1 MIRTFVKGFVRGV
14 VKSCQFPP
22 PAVSLPSFRPSVLP
36 FPSRPG
42 QSEPSLSAPQ
52 DDRVRFL
59 TSSSAHTSYA
69 FEIIPR
75 NALYWI
81 NLPKVCIIRSRHSLA
96 QKHFVTSS
104 HRVRNYED
112 ALWAPCGAG
121 PHPVRLPLLPAF
133 SSVAHT
139 SSHQTCQ
146 PEWVCERSLLCY
158 FSAFPSPCPLAGN
171 KVPFHDPRLPELQKD
186 YVAESQAG
194 AGGGWWRWWRQE
206 AGRVKDQ
213 ATRQVIVLDHSSPRH
228 GALEAKPSN

>member
-1 MIRTFVKGFVRGV
+1 MCEITRTLFGPRAGRVPTLCGFPF
-14 VKSCQFPP
+14 SLHFLLWLT
-22 PAVSLPSFRPSVLP
+22 PA
-36 FPSRPG
+36 
-42 QSEPSLSAPQ
+42 
-52 DDRVRFL
+52 
-59 TSSSAHTSYA
+59 SSM
-69 FEIIPR
+69 
-75 NALYWI
+75 
-81 NLPKVCIIRSRHSLA
+81 
-96 QKHFVTSS
+96 
-104 HRVRNYED
+104 
-112 ALWAPCGAG
+112 
-121 PHPVRLPLLPAF
+121 
-133 SSVAHT
+133 AHT

>member
-1 MIRTFVKGFVRGV
+1 MYQIM
-14 VKSCQFPP
+14 
-22 PAVSLPSFRPSVLP
+22 SFFGSEAFCDF
-36 FPSRPG
+36 FPSCAKLRGRYLGPVQG
-42 QSEPSLSAPQ
+42 GSPPCAASPSP
-52 DDRVRFL
+52 
-59 TSSSAHTSYA
+59 
-69 FEIIPR
+69 
-75 NALYWI
+75 
-81 NLPKVCIIRSRHSLA
+81 CI
-96 QKHFVTSS
+96 FF
-104 HRVRNYED
+104 Y
-112 ALWAPCGAG
+112 G
-121 PHPVRLPLLPAF
+121 
-133 SSVAHT
+133 
-139 SSHQTCQ
+139 SHQTCQ